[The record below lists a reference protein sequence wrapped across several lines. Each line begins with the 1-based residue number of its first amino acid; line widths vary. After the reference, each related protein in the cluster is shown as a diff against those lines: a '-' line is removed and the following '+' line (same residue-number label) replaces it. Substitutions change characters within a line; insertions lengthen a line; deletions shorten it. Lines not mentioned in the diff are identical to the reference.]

1 MVKSFRKIPVVIEAL
16 QYTGNYDEVMA
27 FIGANKCDI
36 IEEQIVIHT
45 LEGDMRADYN
55 DWIIKGIQGEFYPCK
70 PDIFKE
76 TYEEVTYED
85 SDECQVPY
93 GMLGKIGAILE

>member
-1 MVKSFRKIPVVIEAL
+1 MAKSFRKMPVVIEAL
-16 QYTGNYDEVMA
+16 QYTGNCDEAIA
-27 FIGANKCDI
+27 FIGADHCDI
-36 IEEQIVIHT
+36 VGGQIVIHA
-45 LEGDMRADYN
+45 LEGDMKADYN
-55 DWIIKGIQGEFYPCK
+55 DWMIKGIQGEFCPCK
-70 PDIFKE
+70 PGIFKE